1 MTIGYR
7 KAGPDDYDFVRRVH
21 HLGLREYVEDFFGAW
36 DEPYQDERFAGQ
48 YKAEEAW
55 IILRDGTA
63 VGWLGKRALPE
74 EIFLTELY
82 VAPEHQN
89 RGIGTRVL
97 RDLIAEAGRGDKTV
111 ILGVMKNNPSRRLYE
126 REGFEMAGENEYKY
140 FMKCDRGGVRR

>member
-1 MTIGYR
+1 MTIGFR

-48 YKAEEAW
+48 YVAEEAW

-89 RGIGTRVL
+89 QGIGTRVL
-97 RDLIAEAGRGDKTV
+97 RDLIAEAGRADKAV
-111 ILGVMKNNPSRRLYE
+111 SLGVMKNNPSRRLYE

-140 FMKCDRGGVRR
+140 FMRHGHAGDRP